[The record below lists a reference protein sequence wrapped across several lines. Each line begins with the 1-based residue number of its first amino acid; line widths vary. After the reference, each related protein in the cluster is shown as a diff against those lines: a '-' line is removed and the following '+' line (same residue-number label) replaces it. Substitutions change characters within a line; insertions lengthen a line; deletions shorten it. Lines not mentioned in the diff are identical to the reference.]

1 MNRNKTFSCD
11 NSVSLFEL
19 TEKNLHIA
27 VDRDIFF
34 SFLDKGWSVSKKI
47 AEGVPERS
55 KSWVYATA
63 KKWRDSHKSL
73 LGNPRSARPKKLN
86 RNQKRTIERNLT
98 KKDHAPS
105 VPRCVRTDD
114 ICS

>member
-1 MNRNKTFSCD
+1 M
-11 NSVSLFEL
+11 SLFEL

-27 VDRDIFF
+27 VDRDMVF
-34 SFLDKGWSVSKKI
+34 SLLDKGWSVSKII
-47 AEGVPERS
+47 AEGVHEHS
-55 KSWVYATA
+55 KSWVYAAA
-63 KKWRDSHKSL
+63 KKWRDNHKSL

-105 VPRCVRTDD
+105 VSRCVCTDD